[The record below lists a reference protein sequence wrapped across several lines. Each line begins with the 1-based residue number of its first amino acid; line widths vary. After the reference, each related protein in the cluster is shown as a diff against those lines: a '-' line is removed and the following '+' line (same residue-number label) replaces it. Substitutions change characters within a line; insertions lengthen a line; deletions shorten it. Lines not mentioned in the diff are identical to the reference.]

1 MKYIIG
7 LHALIFL
14 IVILMGCN
22 STPNRSILRQV
33 ESYMEEHPDSA
44 LFLLNSIAHPEKLSG
59 REQAEYALFYT
70 QSCEKNFILQLNDS
84 LIKIAVDYFESQAGG
99 LKTAQS
105 YFYMGCIYQN
115 RNEHA
120 NAVRAFIKA
129 LENAPSN
136 IRSRILMQIHFYLAE
151 SYNNEGLYNEAK
163 KHYFLSY
170 ENAIYRKDTL
180 DMYYPLRGIGTAYSF
195 KLQYDSALVYYNKAL
210 EISCRANNNEMK
222 AYVLSSIAGCYEA
235 KNDFEKANE
244 YATKVINLGVSD
256 CTNMY
261 EVKGNSLMHLN
272 RLDSAYY
279 YLKLSVTSTD
289 LNTKAIAYYHLYNLL
304 KKKSYLEVI
313 ACADS
318 FILYKDSLIA
328 AQQYDEIQNIREE
341 HFQRVKEQEIFV
353 RRCWLIL
360 GFMCLC
366 FIGAIIFLFLERKR
380 KLHYARLN
388 QTLAEMKLANVKRY
402 IEEELGDSVE
412 LDDEL
417 MKLEE
422 SELKKCICDFQK
434 TIWYRRIV
442 NLDEQYLSAKE
453 QRELL
458 SDLLAIFP
466 HIIERLRMEY
476 PTIKDV
482 DVYFCILSIIGFRLK
497 KIAFCL
503 RTNDRNLSTRKSRLK
518 KNLSKKLFEMVFSNN

>member
-210 EISCRANNNEMK
+210 EISCRANNTL
-222 AYVLSSIAGCYEA
+222 V
-235 KNDFEKANE
+235 
-244 YATKVINLGVSD
+244 
-256 CTNMY
+256 
-261 EVKGNSLMHLN
+261 
-272 RLDSAYY
+272 
-279 YLKLSVTSTD
+279 
-289 LNTKAIAYYHLYNLL
+289 
-304 KKKSYLEVI
+304 YLE
-313 ACADS
+313 A
-318 FILYKDSLIA
+318 
-328 AQQYDEIQNIREE
+328 
-341 HFQRVKEQEIFV
+341 
-353 RRCWLIL
+353 
-360 GFMCLC
+360 
-366 FIGAIIFLFLERKR
+366 
-380 KLHYARLN
+380 
-388 QTLAEMKLANVKRY
+388 
-402 IEEELGDSVE
+402 
-412 LDDEL
+412 
-417 MKLEE
+417 
-422 SELKKCICDFQK
+422 
-434 TIWYRRIV
+434 
-442 NLDEQYLSAKE
+442 
-453 QRELL
+453 
-458 SDLLAIFP
+458 
-466 HIIERLRMEY
+466 
-476 PTIKDV
+476 
-482 DVYFCILSIIGFRLK
+482 
-497 KIAFCL
+497 
-503 RTNDRNLSTRKSRLK
+503 
-518 KNLSKKLFEMVFSNN
+518 